1 MTVIARGA
9 KARGA
14 LKRHNLTP
22 NFQAEPPTTEGLVKL
37 VEGTRCPGQVAVALA
52 RDQPSSALGEAVERG
67 GGHAD
72 QFAPYHYRQP
82 TDLRE
87 IGVFVQ
93 RGLEAT
99 LAWWSSPPRRR

>member
-22 NFQAEPPTTEGLVKL
+22 NFQAEPPTTEGSLSWSKGLDVRGKK
-37 VEGTRCPGQVAVALA
+37 VAVALA
-52 RDQPSSALGEAVERG
+52 GGQPSSARGEAVERG

-72 QFAPYHYRQP
+72 QFTPYHYRQP
-82 TDLRE
+82 TD
-87 IGVFVQ
+87 
-93 RGLEAT
+93 
-99 LAWWSSPPRRR
+99 